1 MSDAGGPPPVTVS
14 PEAFL
19 AMGRDILAKQPFSI
33 LLGAQ
38 LNALAPGRCELQV
51 TVAEHLKQ
59 QHGFVHGG
67 VLAYLADNALTYAGG
82 TALRVPVLTSEFKIN
97 YVRPALGERLV
108 ARATAVHVGKTQAV
122 CRCDVFAVG
131 EAGEKLCAMAQGT
144 IIASPAADAS

>member
-1 MSDAGGPPPVTVS
+1 MAGSGDPSPVTVS

-19 AMGRDILAKQPFSI
+19 AMGRDILARQPFSV

-82 TALRVPVLTSEFKIN
+82 TALRVPVLTGEFKIN
-97 YVRPALGERLV
+97 YVRPAVGDRLV
-108 ARATAVHVGKTQAV
+108 ARAEAVHVGKTQAV
-122 CRCDVFAVG
+122 CRCEVFALG
-131 EAGEKLCAMAQGT
+131 ATGEKLCALAQGT
-144 IIASPAADAS
+144 IVAAPGQDSQ